1 MTDHNDEIHVRRRE
15 GVPWWG
21 WLIALI
27 LIALLV
33 WFLLSMNTNPGGTPP
48 PTSPG
53 SSPSLQLPSASELPT
68 GSPGEMTSPEAS
80 PTAS

>member
-1 MTDHNDEIHVRRRE
+1 MTHRNDEVHVRRRE

-33 WFLLSMNTNPGGTPP
+33 WWLLTMNTNTGGTPP
-48 PTSPG
+48 PTTPA
-53 SSPSLQLPSASELPT
+53 SSPTLQVPSGT
-68 GSPGEMTSPEAS
+68 PGEMTSPEAS
-80 PTAS
+80 VAPTAS

>member
-1 MTDHNDEIHVRRRE
+1 MTDRNDITVRRRE

-21 WLIALI
+21 WLIALV

-33 WFLLSMNTNPGGTPP
+33 WWLLTMNSNNGGTTPP
-48 PTSPG
+48 PTIPAST
-53 SSPSLQLPSASELPT
+53 PSLQLPS
-68 GSPGEMTSPEAS
+68 GSPSETMSPDAS

>member
-1 MTDHNDEIHVRRRE
+1 MTDRHDVTVRRRE

-21 WLIALI
+21 WLIVIA

-33 WFLLSMNTNPGGTPP
+33 WWLLSMNTNTGGTPP
-48 PTSPG
+48 PSSPA
-53 SSPSLQLPSASELPT
+53 SSPSLQLPT
-68 GSPGEMTSPEAS
+68 GSPDDMTSPDAS